1 MLSDS
6 RIFCNAFGNT
16 FFASSNEDSSFK
28 GGCITLILGVS
39 FCIGGILIREY
50 SESSEKRKDFL
61 KFWKMGIKIA

>member
-28 GGCITLILGVS
+28 GGCITLIIGVS
-39 FCIGGILIREY
+39 VCIGGVLIREY
-50 SESSEKRKDFL
+50 SESSEK
-61 KFWKMGIKIA
+61 